1 MDFSRLGLLYNYK
14 WKGKL
19 GTPNVGN
26 IPCIVHRLGRRAAI
40 QTGKE
45 IRKVREL
52 ISIAS
57 FIMAVIGALATIF
70 IKERDKQTMASIVG
84 IAFLISFFIN
94 VSKEARLFLQIAC
107 IVTFCISMVSGIVSI
122 FSGEE
127 SKRTGA
133 IVTGIVSLGTSL
145 LILFLYLEL
154 SLF

>member
-1 MDFSRLGLLYNYK
+1 
-14 WKGKL
+14 
-19 GTPNVGN
+19 
-26 IPCIVHRLGRRAAI
+26 
-40 QTGKE
+40 
-45 IRKVREL
+45 
-52 ISIAS
+52 
-57 FIMAVIGALATIF
+57 MAVIGALATIF

-107 IVTFCISMVSGIVSI
+107 IVTFCISMLSGIVAI

-154 SLF
+154 SQVGS

>member
-1 MDFSRLGLLYNYK
+1 
-14 WKGKL
+14 
-19 GTPNVGN
+19 
-26 IPCIVHRLGRRAAI
+26 
-40 QTGKE
+40 
-45 IRKVREL
+45 VREL

-94 VSKEARLFLQIAC
+94 VNKEARLFLQIAC
-107 IVTFCISMVSGIVSI
+107 IVTFCISMLSGIVAI

-133 IVTGIVSLGTSL
+133 IATGIVSLGTSL